1 MPRTTRLAKTKQRRS
16 SGVGDALVASMS
28 EALAWAR
35 GEIDL
40 PARESDGKKQNA
52 SETRPKAGALAAD
65 LAFEG
70 PGDLSTNPK
79 YMEGFGESRRGGGKA
94 QTILD
99 RIGGE
104 SKRKG
109 TNKLAARD
117 IDREIAAARRESG
130 RRKPTVGELAG
141 DLIGSVEGPGDLL
154 TNPKH
159 MAGYGKPKRPVQAAA
174 SPTAKKKGARG
185 SASSRLF
192 LSFWHIALENLP
204 LGSFAHRRIAPEE
217 ARECIAQARKDAV
230 LACCSQDDL
239 LAPYRKDRRDDHKA
253 MCKVL
258 TKHFGITL
266 KLRDFMTP
274 PDENGSYTT
283 FPLQFAKTTGG
294 NRLLVVT
301 CMYMLPERR
310 KKKSAFPWRDM
321 EIDPESVRFHLF
333 ESLGGPGNVR
343 RPKEKRTGA

>member
-1 MPRTTRLAKTKQRRS
+1 MPRRTKSAKTKQRRS
-16 SGVGDALVASMS
+16 SGVGDALVESMS
-28 EALAWAR
+28 DAVAWAR
-35 GEIDL
+35 GQIDL
-40 PARESDGKKQNA
+40 PARESPGQKPNA
-52 SETRPKAGALAAD
+52 RKARPKAGALAAD
-65 LAFEG
+65 LVFEG
-70 PGDLSTNPK
+70 PGDLSINPK
-79 YMEGFGESRRGGGKA
+79 YMEGFDESGSDRRRA
-94 QTILD
+94 RNILD

-109 TNKLAARD
+109 TDKLTSRD
-117 IDREIAAARRESG
+117 IDREIAAVRRESG
-130 RRKPTVGELAG
+130 LRKPTVGDLAG
-141 DLIGSVEGPGDLL
+141 DLIGCMEGPGDLL

-159 MAGYGKPKRPVQAAA
+159 MAGYGKPKRPVQAEA
-174 SPTAKKKGARG
+174 SGTARKKGARG

-204 LGSFAHRRIAPEE
+204 LGRFAHRRIAPEE
-217 ARECIAQARKDAV
+217 ARECIAQARKDAA

-239 LAPYRKDRRDDHKA
+239 LAPYRKDKRDDHRA

-258 TKHFGITL
+258 TKHFGIAL

-283 FPLQFAKTTGG
+283 FPLQFAKATGR

-301 CMYMLPERR
+301 CMYMLADRR
-310 KKKSAFPWRDM
+310 KKKSAFLWRDM

-333 ESLGGPGNVR
+333 ESLGGPESVR
-343 RPKEKRTGA
+343 RSIDKRTGA